1 MKRRVSIGLVLA
13 AAAACLAR
21 PAAEAPRWPRAA
33 PLHHDRDR
41 PAPPPEQQHLVSLL
55 LPQLLAELSS
65 QPGYLHGDAGAEAL
79 HDHYYYYPDWMDFG
93 RRSAE
98 DSASGS

>member
-1 MKRRVSIGLVLA
+1 MKRRVCIGLVLA

-33 PLHHDRDR
+33 AAAAAAPRRERDL
-41 PAPPPEQQHLVSLL
+41 EQQRLVPRL
-55 LPQLLAELSS
+55 LPQLLAELST
-65 QPGYLHGDAGAEAL
+65 QQGYVHGAEVL
-79 HDHYYYYPDWMDFG
+79 HDHYYYPDWMDFG

-98 DSASGS
+98 DSSAAA